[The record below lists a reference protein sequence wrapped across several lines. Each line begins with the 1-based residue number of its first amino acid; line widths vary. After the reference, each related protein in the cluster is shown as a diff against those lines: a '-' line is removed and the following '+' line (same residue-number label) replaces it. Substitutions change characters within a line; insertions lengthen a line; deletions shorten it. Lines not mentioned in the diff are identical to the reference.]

1 LLDALLSRL
10 IRTGALVV
18 TYDDG
23 RTASFGDGSEPAV
36 RIRLTRKAAGNI
48 LADQALGLGEAYMD
62 GDLVIEDG
70 DAWSLLELIGR
81 NYDRRP
87 KLSGPLKALT
97 RPIKRRLDQLNDR
110 AAARRNVAH
119 HYDLSNDLYRRFLDA
134 DLQYSCA
141 YFPRP
146 SMTLEEAQAAKKAH
160 IAAKLHLRP
169 GDKVLDIGCGWGGT
183 GLELARS
190 YGAQVTG
197 VTLSTE
203 QLAVANER
211 AAAEG
216 LADRA
221 RFSLTDYRDVAGP
234 FDRIVSVGMFEHV
247 GTPNYRAYF
256 SQVARL
262 LKDDGVALIHSIG
275 RGKGPGATN
284 AFTRKYVFP
293 GGYIPAL
300 SEVLPAVEQAGL
312 RVADLEILQGWHYA
326 ETLRHWRERFMANRA
341 WAAERYDE
349 RFCRLW
355 EFYLASAE
363 MGFRHSGHMVFQLQL
378 TKRQGVVPVTRDYIA
393 EGEQA
398 ALAGEPLRR
407 TA

>member
-1 LLDALLSRL
+1 MLDALLSRL

-18 TYDDG
+18 AYDDG
-23 RTASFGDGSEPAV
+23 RTASFGDGSEPV
-36 RIRLTRKAAGNI
+36 RIRLTRKAARNI

-62 GDLVIEDG
+62 GDLIVENG
-70 DAWSLLELIGR
+70 DAWTFLELIGR
-81 NYDRRP
+81 NYDNRP
-87 KLSGPLKALT
+87 KLAGPLKALI
-97 RPIKRRLDQLNDR
+97 RPIKRRLDQMNDR

-134 DLQYSCA
+134 DLQYTCA

-146 SMTLEEAQAAKKAH
+146 GMTLEEAQAAKKAH
-160 IAAKLHLRP
+160 IAAKLCLRP
-169 GDKVLDIGCGWGGT
+169 GDRVLDIGCGWGGT
-183 GLELARS
+183 VLELART
-190 YGAQVTG
+190 YGARATG

-203 QLAVANER
+203 QLTVAKARAV
-211 AAAEG
+211 AEG

-221 RFSLTDYRDVAGP
+221 QFSLTDYRDVEGP
-234 FDRIVSVGMFEHV
+234 FERIVSVGMFEAV
-247 GTPNYRAYF
+247 GVPHFREYF
-256 SQVARL
+256 DQVARL
-262 LKDDGVALIHSIG
+262 LTDDGVAVIHSIG

-284 AFTRKYVFP
+284 AFTRKYIFP

-312 RVADLEILQGWHYA
+312 RVADVEILQGWHYA
-326 ETLRHWRERFMANRA
+326 ETLRHWRERFMAERA
-341 WAAERYDE
+341 WAAEHFDE

-378 TKRQGVVPVTRDYIA
+378 TKRQGVVPITRDYIA
-393 EGEQA
+393 EREQA
-398 ALAGEPLRR
+398 ALAGAQLRR
-407 TA
+407 SA

>member
-1 LLDALLSRL
+1 MLDAYLRRL
-10 IRTGALVV
+10 IRTGALRV

-23 RTASFGDGSEPAV
+23 RVERFGDGSGPEV
-36 RIRLTRKAAGNI
+36 SIRLTRKAARQI
-48 LADQALGLGEAYMD
+48 IADQALGLGEAYMD
-62 GDLVIEDG
+62 GDLVVENG
-70 DAWSLLELIGR
+70 DAATLLELIGR
-81 NYDRRP
+81 NYDNRP

-97 RPIKRRLDQLNDR
+97 KPIKRRLDQMNDR

-119 HYDLSNDLYRRFLDA
+119 HYDLSNELYRRFLDA

-146 SMTLEEAQAAKKAH
+146 GMTLEEAQAAKKAH
-160 IAAKLHLRP
+160 IAAKLHLRS
-169 GDKVLDIGCGWGGT
+169 GDRVLDIGCGWGGT

-190 YGAQVTG
+190 YGARVTG

-203 QLAVANER
+203 QLALANER

-216 LADRA
+216 LEGQAQ
-221 RFSLTDYRDVAGP
+221 FSLTDYRDVEGP
-234 FDRIVSVGMFEHV
+234 FERIVSVGMFEHV
-247 GTPNYRAYF
+247 GTPNYRAF
-256 SQVARL
+256 FGQVARL
-262 LKDDGVALIHSIG
+262 LTDDGVALIHSIG
-275 RGKGPGATN
+275 RGKGPGVTN

-312 RVADLEILQGWHYA
+312 RVADLEILPGWHYA
-326 ETLRHWRERFMANRA
+326 ETLRHWRERFMAVRE
-341 WAAERYDE
+341 WAQAHYDE

-378 TKRQGVVPVTRDYIA
+378 TKRQGVLPVTRDYIV
-393 EGEQA
+393 EGERA
-398 ALAGEPLRR
+398 ALAAPSLRR